1 MFKIFLVSKDDY
13 CVKDSLNKE
22 LQEMVKRL
30 QTHPRNNTCTGI
42 FENDISLSKTIEN
55 FSEKIKKVEKGLTG
69 VETQPANQNENIYS
83 KENAP
88 KVFYITIC
96 DKWTK
101 DNHFPLII
109 ASSTIVVFLLLS
121 CISIYALHRVLNP
134 IGMLLFSRK
143 FRLGNIW
150 PEDRDQKPLLG
161 PVLHFVLEP
170 SKDTLEESNEKL
182 RNKTGEDLIDVSIK
196 HGYGQ
201 VIESILSPDVGHAVS
216 GGLLRKALL
225 EGDIKVIK
233 IILGA
238 AKGSEGTLEVD
249 QTKLDAVINELPK
262 VRGMSLHN

>member
-1 MFKIFLVSKDDY
+1 MFKIFLVNNY
-13 CVKDSLNKE
+13 CGQSPNISMDN
-22 LQEMVKRL
+22 
-30 QTHPRNNTCTGI
+30 CTEGI
-42 FENDISLSKTIEN
+42 FQPENDNATS
-55 FSEKIKKVEKGLTG
+55 VYLT
-69 VETQPANQNENIYS
+69 VCHKWA
-83 KENAP
+83 KEW
-88 KVFYITIC
+88 
-96 DKWTK
+96 DL
-101 DNHFPLII
+101 PLII

-201 VIESILSPDVGHAVS
+201 VIELILSPDVGHAVS